1 MEAGFLAERDSR
13 QLMSRILLQ
22 APRSLPPD
30 ALPPQDRG
38 AAIPRGCHVVGCALV
53 GSYDRRAPLGHAVDG
68 HWLAVRVQRLDDAS
82 ALNPAFGDP
91 TRVHFTQG
99 GYMAEPEGRATAEFH
114 GNRAPVP
121 LAMPWHMK
129 EAMPP
134 RGLRE
139 GVWMANVTIDRMKDH
154 CRYAGQRDV
163 WRLPRRLRM
172 ERGFPL
178 ETEGDRDPTGAGNVQ
193 RVMRSGSIGVG
204 LKVEM
209 TRAAITIPEDLEALR
224 IGICNSVEWH
234 AFEQGRKDA
243 PHGRPRFAYAA
254 PSDKG
259 RYLLGVLGRFETLPE
274 AFGFLMHGY
283 WREVSELR
291 WPPRG
296 EGPGAPE

>member
-1 MEAGFLAERDSR
+1 M
-13 QLMSRILLQ
+13 
-22 APRSLPPD
+22 
-30 ALPPQDRG
+30 AL
-38 AAIPRGCHVVGCALV
+38 
-53 GSYDRRAPLGHAVDG
+53 
-68 HWLAVRVQRLDDAS
+68 
-82 ALNPAFGDP
+82 
-91 TRVHFTQG
+91 
-99 GYMAEPEGRATAEFH
+99 
-114 GNRAPVP
+114 
-121 LAMPWHMK
+121 K

-178 ETEGDRDPTGAGNVQ
+178 ETEGDRDPTSAGNVQ

-209 TRAAITIPEDLEALR
+209 TRAAISIPEDLEALR

-234 AFEQGRKDA
+234 AFEQNRKDA

-259 RYLLGVLGRFETLPE
+259 ATCSACWGVSRRCPRRLG
-274 AFGFLMHGY
+274 
-283 WREVSELR
+283 S
-291 WPPRG
+291 
-296 EGPGAPE
+296 